1 MKTRTLW
8 LVISFLIIA
17 SILLASCGSKSPTPN
32 TPIPNTPIPNT
43 PTSEGKYLTINYEQL
58 STWVRNFNPFS
69 PSALGS
75 TATAIYEPMMIYN
88 KSTAELVP
96 WLATEYSWS
105 SDNLTLTFKIRQ
117 NVKWSDGQPFSAQDV
132 IYTFNLLRDNSA
144 LAGTASNILNQY
156 IDTLSAPDDFTVVF
170 KFKTVY
176 TPALYDLANQL
187 IVPEHIW
194 KNVAD
199 PTTWTNDIP
208 VGTGP
213 FTKLTKFD
221 AQIYILEK
229 NPYYWQV
236 GKPYFQGIRYPSYA
250 DNDAANLA
258 LANGDLDWAGNF
270 VPDIEKTY
278 VAKDP
283 QNFHYFFVGADC
295 VLLYIN
301 LTIKPFDNPAV
312 RKAISMG
319 INRQMIVETAE
330 FNYIPPAD
338 ATGLGD
344 AYKAWKDQAAITAGT
359 WVNYDPAAAN
369 AALDAAGLTKGAN
382 GTRIDK
388 DGKPMKYELIVPAG
402 WTDWISAAQ
411 IIAQNMHDLGI
422 EINLT
427 TPEETT
433 DLEQVEKGDF
443 QWAMYSGSGGPT
455 PYNFYRGQM
464 SSITVQPVGQA
475 SGENFLR
482 YVNTQADTLLTNFA
496 TTSDMT
502 QQKQIM
508 AQIEAVFVDQAPALP
523 LFPGPDWYEYNTT
536 RFTGWPSVDN
546 PYAPGVPWPNGPYN
560 TALIVLTTV
569 KPK

>member
-1 MKTRTLW
+1 MKTKLLL
-8 LVISFLIIA
+8 LVTSFFVIT
-17 SILLASCGSKSPTPN
+17 SLLMASCGT
-32 TPIPNTPIPNT
+32 T
-43 PTSEGKYLTINYEQL
+43 PTSGSGDYLTINYEQL

-69 PSALGS
+69 VSALGS

-88 KSTAELVP
+88 KSTAKLVP
-96 WLATEYSWS
+96 WLATDYTWS
-105 SDNLTLTFKIRQ
+105 ADNKTLTFKIRQ
-117 NVKWSDGQPFSAQDV
+117 NVKWSDGQSFSANDV
-132 IYTFNLLRDNSA
+132 IYTFNLLKDNSA

-156 IDTLSAPDDFTVVF
+156 IDTFSAPDDFTVEF
-170 KFKTVY
+170 NFKTVY
-176 TPALYDLANQL
+176 TPSLYDLANQL

-194 KNVAD
+194 KDIAD
-199 PTTWTNDIP
+199 PTTWTNDNP

-213 FTKLTKFD
+213 FTQVTKFD
-221 AQIYILEK
+221 AQIYILDR
-229 NPYYWQV
+229 NPHYWQA

-283 QNFHYFFVGADC
+283 QNFHYYFVGADC

-301 LTIKPFDNPAV
+301 QAIKPFDNPAV

-319 INRQMIVETAE
+319 IDREMVVKTAE
-330 FNYIPPAD
+330 FSYIPPAD

-344 AYKAWKDQAAITAGT
+344 AYGAWKDPAAIAAGT
-359 WVNYDPAAAN
+359 WVKYDSAAAN
-369 AALDAAGLTKGAN
+369 AALDAAGLTKGSN
-382 GTRIDK
+382 GTRIGQ
-388 DGKPMKYELIVPAG
+388 DGKPMSYELIVPAG

-427 TPEETT
+427 TPDETT

-475 SGENFLR
+475 AGENFLR
-482 YVNTQADTLLTNFA
+482 YVNPQADTLLENFA
-496 TTSDMT
+496 TTSDIT

-508 AQIEAVFVDQAPALP
+508 AQIEAIFVDQAPALP

-536 RFTGWPSVDN
+536 RFTGFPSADDA
-546 PYAPGVPWPNGPYN
+546 YAPGEPWPNGPYN
-560 TALIVLTTV
+560 TALIVFTTI

>member
-1 MKTRTLW
+1 MKTKMFFLFTSF
-8 LVISFLIIA
+8 VIITSVLM
-17 SILLASCGSKSPTPN
+17 ASCGAAPSTGN
-32 TPIPNTPIPNT
+32 
-43 PTSEGKYLTINYEQL
+43 GDYLTINYEQL

-69 PSALGS
+69 ASALGS

-88 KSTAELVP
+88 KATAMLVP
-96 WLATEYSWS
+96 WLATDYTWS
-105 SDNLTLTFKIRQ
+105 SDNKTLTFKIRQ
-117 NVKWSDGQPFSAQDV
+117 NVKWSDGQPFNANDV
-132 IYTFNLLRDNSA
+132 IYTFNLLKDNSA
-144 LAGTASNILNQY
+144 LAGTASNILNEY
-156 IDTLSAPDDFTVVF
+156 IDTFSAPDDFTVEF
-170 KFKTVY
+170 NFKTVY
-176 TPALYDLANQL
+176 TPSLYDLANQL

-199 PTTWTNDIP
+199 PTTWTNDDP

-213 FTKLTKFD
+213 FTQVTKFD
-221 AQIYILEK
+221 SQIYILDR
-229 NPYYWQV
+229 NPHYWQS
-236 GKPYFQGIRYPSYA
+236 GKPYFQGVRYPSYA

-283 QNFHYFFVGADC
+283 QNYHYYFVGADC

-301 LTIKPFDNPAV
+301 LTIKPFDDPAV

-319 INRQMIVETAE
+319 IDRQMIVQTAE
-330 FNYIPPAD
+330 FSYIPPAD

-344 AYKAWKDQAAITAGT
+344 AYSAWKDQAAIASGT
-359 WVNYDPAAAN
+359 WVNYDAAAAN
-369 AALDAAGLTKGAN
+369 AALDAAGLSKGAD
-382 GTRIDK
+382 GTRLDQ
-388 DGKPMKYELIVPAG
+388 DGKPMKYDLIVPSG
-402 WTDWISAAQ
+402 WTDWISAGQ

-427 TPEETT
+427 TPDETT

-464 SSITVQPVGQA
+464 SNITVQPVGQA

-482 YVNTQADTLLTNFA
+482 YANPQADTLLENFA
-496 TTSDMT
+496 TTSDMA

-536 RFTGWPSVDN
+536 RFTGFPSADD
-546 PYAPGVPWPNGPYN
+546 PFAPGVPWPNGPYN
-560 TALIVLTTV
+560 TALIVLTSV
-569 KPK
+569 KPR

>member
-1 MKTRTLW
+1 MKTKLLLLVTSI
-8 LVISFLIIA
+8 LVITS
-17 SILLASCGSKSPTPN
+17 LLMASCGT
-32 TPIPNTPIPNT
+32 T
-43 PTSEGKYLTINYEQL
+43 PTSGSGDYLTINYEQL

-69 PSALGS
+69 ASALGS

-88 KSTAELVP
+88 KSTAKLVP
-96 WLATEYSWS
+96 WLATDYTWS
-105 SDNLTLTFKIRQ
+105 ADNKTLTFKIRH
-117 NVKWSDGQPFSAQDV
+117 NVKWSDGQPFSANDV
-132 IYTFNLLRDNSA
+132 IYTFNLLKDNSA

-156 IDTLSAPDDFTVVF
+156 IDTFSAPDDFTVEF
-170 KFKTVY
+170 NFKTVY
-176 TPALYDLANQL
+176 TPSLYDLANQL

-194 KNVAD
+194 KDVAD
-199 PTTWTNDIP
+199 PTTWTNDNP

-213 FTKLTKFD
+213 FTQVTKFD
-221 AQIYILEK
+221 AQIYILDR
-229 NPYYWQV
+229 NPHYWQA

-283 QNFHYFFVGADC
+283 QNFHYYFVGADC

-301 LTIKPFDNPAV
+301 QTIKPFDNPAV

-319 INRQMIVETAE
+319 IDREMVVQTAE
-330 FNYIPPAD
+330 FSYIPPAD

-344 AYKAWKDQAAITAGT
+344 AYGAWKDPAAIAAGT
-359 WVNYDPAAAN
+359 WVKYDSAAAN
-369 AALDAAGLTKGAN
+369 AALDAAGLTKGSN
-382 GTRIDK
+382 GTRIDQ
-388 DGKPMKYELIVPAG
+388 DGKPMSYELIVPAG

-427 TPEETT
+427 TPDETT

-475 SGENFLR
+475 AGENFLR
-482 YVNTQADTLLTNFA
+482 YVNPQADTLLDNFA
-496 TTSDMT
+496 TTSDIT

-508 AQIEAVFVDQAPALP
+508 AQIEAIFVDQAPALP

-536 RFTGWPSVDN
+536 RFTGFPSADDA
-546 PYAPGVPWPNGPYN
+546 YAPGVPWPNGPYN
-560 TALIVLTTV
+560 TALIVFTTI